1 MLYMLELT
9 KRTIAIRSQINYEIM
24 TLTIECQ
31 YKKRRKEKLESMGC
45 RNLPTWAE
53 CEQCLLLSD
62 FLMWLEVQDWA
73 WPSLPGGKVSNRTPD
88 LSSQR
93 HIW

>member
-31 YKKRRKEKLESMGC
+31 YKKKKKRKTRIYGLQKPPNMG
-45 RNLPTWAE
+45 
-53 CEQCLLLSD
+53 
-62 FLMWLEVQDWA
+62 
-73 WPSLPGGKVSNRTPD
+73 
-88 LSSQR
+88 
-93 HIW
+93 